1 MKICVLTDFFPPKRG
16 GYASHTYEIVKHWIK
31 AGIEVIV
38 VTTVISE
45 QGYEVYNEEIRSNVY
60 RVGKK
65 GAGYLNALLVHARFM
80 RIVFSQKPDLLFF
93 TTWDPYTVFKPLF
106 SFLWS
111 GKYPYI
117 IACHG
122 ADVLALYP
130 GSSYGAKP
138 IFKWLGRIALRQA
151 KAIFAVSHY
160 TAREV
165 ENLGVK
171 TANIKIFPNGVDYR
185 IFRPLPVDKKK
196 LLSKYRIPGF
206 DRKLLLTV
214 AQLNIRKGLDTAL
227 KVVWELKKQ
236 DQIVN
241 YVIIG
246 SGDDEQRL
254 NNLIRQ
260 LDLKDQVFILS
271 NIDND
276 ELIQF
281 YNICDVFLLLSRHEG
296 DMNVEGFGIVF
307 LEANACE
314 KPVIAGNSG
323 GIPDAV
329 KDGENGFL
337 VEPQDIRTIK
347 EKIIYLLENPKICHE
362 MGEYGRRRVESEYNW
377 EKITNGM
384 LNYMEGLIRQRKK
397 DWK

>member
-1 MKICVLTDFFPPKRG
+1 MKICVLTDFYPPKRG

-31 AGIEVIV
+31 AGIEVTV

-45 QGYEVYNEEIRSNVY
+45 QGYEIYNKEIRNNVY
-60 RVGKK
+60 RVRKK
-65 GAGYLNALLVHARFM
+65 GAGYLNALRVYARFM

-111 GKYPYI
+111 SKYPYI

-122 ADVLALYP
+122 ADMLALYP

-185 IFRPLPVDKKK
+185 IFRPFPVDKKK
-196 LLSKYRIPGF
+196 LLSKYGIPGS

-241 YVIIG
+241 YIIIG

-254 NNLIRQ
+254 NNLIHQ
-260 LDLKDQVFILS
+260 LDLEEQVFILS

-314 KPVIAGNSG
+314 KAVIAGNSG

-329 KDGENGFL
+329 DDGKSGFL
-337 VEPQDIRTIK
+337 VDSNNINEIK
-347 EKIIYLLENPKICHE
+347 EKILNLLENPEISRE
-362 MGEYGRRRVESEYNW
+362 MGKSGRQRVIEEFNW
-377 EKITNGM
+377 EKIASDM
-384 LNYMEGLIRQRKK
+384 IRCMEGLIS
-397 DWK
+397 

>member
-1 MKICVLTDFFPPKRG
+1 MKICVLTDFFPPKKG
-16 GYASHTYEIVKHWIK
+16 GYTSHTYEIVRHWLK
-31 AGIEVIV
+31 AGIKVVV
-38 VTTVISE
+38 VTTVIPEHGSE
-45 QGYEVYNEEIRSNVY
+45 LSNEEIRNHVCW
-60 RVGKK
+60 VKK
-65 GAGYLNALLVHARFM
+65 RGAGHLNALLVYARFM
-80 RIVFSQKPDLLFF
+80 RIVFAQKPDLLFF

-106 SFLWS
+106 SFFW
-111 GKYPYI
+111 GKKYPYI

-138 IFKWLGRIALRQA
+138 IFKWLGRMALRQA

-160 TAREV
+160 TAREL
-165 ENLGVK
+165 ESLGVK
-171 TANIKIFPNGVDYR
+171 TTNIKIFPNGVDYR
-185 IFRPLPVDKKK
+185 IFRPLQVDKEK
-196 LLSKYRIPGF
+196 LLSKYEVPYSE
-206 DRKLLLTV
+206 RKLLLTV

-227 KVVWELKKQ
+227 KVVGELKKE

-260 LDLKDQVFILS
+260 LDLEDQVFILP

-276 ELIQF
+276 ELIKF
-281 YNICDVFLLLSRHEG
+281 YNICDVFLLPSRHEG
-296 DMNVEGFGIVF
+296 DINVEGFGIVF

-314 KPVIAGNSG
+314 KAVIAGNSG

-329 KDGENGFL
+329 DDGKSGFL
-337 VEPQDIRTIK
+337 VEPNNINEIK
-347 EKIIYLLENPKICHE
+347 EKILYLLKNQDISRE
-362 MGEYGRRRVESEYNW
+362 MGKYGRQRVIEEFNW
-377 EKITNGM
+377 KKVAADMICC
-384 LNYMEGLIRQRKK
+384 MEELIS
-397 DWK
+397 